1 MEKGQVAGNVIIR
14 RRKSTPFGPFR
25 VDEVDL
31 QVQRQDGTYQEL
43 KRVSFE
49 RGDSVAVLVH
59 RRDTNAVVLAR
70 QFRYP
75 ALANREERSDG
86 FIVELPA
93 GIVDDGETPY
103 QAAEREVAEELGYNV
118 TNLQHV
124 ATFFVSPGGTSERIL
139 LFYAMVDGPPQSAG
153 GGLSSENEDIQV
165 LTVPVDEFV
174 EKIKRNE
181 IRDGKTLLAG
191 YWFVASRR
199 DVA

>member
-1 MEKGQVAGNVIIR
+1 VAENVIIR
-14 RRKSTPFGPFR
+14 KRKSTPFGPFR

-31 QVQRQDGTYQEL
+31 QVQRQDGTYQDL

-70 QFRYP
+70 QFRYS

-103 QAAEREVAEELGYNV
+103 QAAEREVAEELGYSV

-139 LFYAMVDGPPQSAG
+139 LFYAMVDGPPQGAG
-153 GGLSSENEDIQV
+153 GGLSSEAEDIQV
-165 LTVPVDEFV
+165 LTLPVDEFI
-174 EKIKRNE
+174 EKIQRNE

-191 YWFVASRR
+191 YWFLATRRGVA
-199 DVA
+199 